1 MCENNPIAGNKIII
15 TISVLMFKHFC
26 HGNAA
31 IYDLYGG
38 KSENRVSIIFF
49 LIPMAG
55 IQHKTL

>member
-1 MCENNPIAGNKIII
+1 MCENNPIAGNKITI

-31 IYDLYGG
+31 IYDLYHG

-49 LIPMAG
+49 S
-55 IQHKTL
+55 